1 MKFITILL
9 TALTLSAC
17 GPQPRSTNDQDRVP
31 LVEMRLTAFDLVQL
45 NREKYA
51 KDIRE
56 ATKECL
62 VSVRSNPQ
70 VQNYN
75 DDNEI
80 VKSCTEYAL
89 KLYNAY
95 WSEWNGAA

>member
-1 MKFITILL
+1 MKLILMML
-9 TALTLSAC
+9 VVSSLVAC
-17 GPQPRSTNDQDRVP
+17 GPQPRNPNEQSLR
-31 LVEMRLTAFDLVQL
+31 EKKLTGFELVQL

-70 VQNYN
+70 IQNYN

>member
-1 MKFITILL
+1 MKAIIFILAIVIL
-9 TALTLSAC
+9 TGCARKDVERGTEYTS
-17 GPQPRSTNDQDRVP
+17 QDQVRK
-31 LVEMRLTAFDLVQL
+31 
-45 NREKYA
+45 NRILYA

-56 ATKECL
+56 ATNECL
-62 VSVRSNPQ
+62 SSVRSNPQ

>member
-1 MKFITILL
+1 MKVIVILV
-9 TALTLSAC
+9 TALALSAC
-17 GPQPRSTNDQDRVP
+17 GPQPRNPNDHARV
-31 LVEMRLTAFDLVQL
+31 EKKLTGYDLVQS
-45 NREKYA
+45 NRLKYA

-56 ATKECL
+56 ATNECL
-62 VSVRSNPQ
+62 SSVRGNPQ

-80 VKSCTEYAL
+80 VESCTEYAL

>member
-1 MKFITILL
+1 MMIVAFSL
-9 TALTLSAC
+9 AAC
-17 GPQPRSTNDQDRVP
+17 GPQPGSPNEQP
-31 LVEMRLTAFDLVQL
+31 LKEEKLTGIDLVRM

-89 KLYNAY
+89 KLYSAY
-95 WSEWNGAA
+95 WSEWNGAV

>member
-1 MKFITILL
+1 MKLIAILL
-9 TALTLSAC
+9 VLAASTGCARKDFDQGPETQTLE
-17 GPQPRSTNDQDRVP
+17 QVRK
-31 LVEMRLTAFDLVQL
+31 
-45 NREKYA
+45 NRITYA

-56 ATKECL
+56 ATNECL
-62 VSVRSNPQ
+62 SSVRNNPQ

-80 VKSCTEYAL
+80 VETCTKYAL

-95 WSEWNGAA
+95 WSEWNGAV

>member
-1 MKFITILL
+1 MKIIAILV
-9 TALTLSAC
+9 TALALSAC
-17 GPQPRSTNDQDRVP
+17 GPQPRNPNEQP
-31 LVEMRLTAFDLVQL
+31 LIEKKLTDFDLVQL

>member
-1 MKFITILL
+1 MKALIFVLAIVIL
-9 TALTLSAC
+9 TGCARKDIVQGPEAQTLN
-17 GPQPRSTNDQDRVP
+17 QVKK
-31 LVEMRLTAFDLVQL
+31 
-45 NREKYA
+45 NRIAYA

-56 ATKECL
+56 ATNECL
-62 VSVRSNPQ
+62 SSVRNNPQ

-80 VKSCTEYAL
+80 VKTCTEYAL

-95 WSEWNGAA
+95 WSELYGAA